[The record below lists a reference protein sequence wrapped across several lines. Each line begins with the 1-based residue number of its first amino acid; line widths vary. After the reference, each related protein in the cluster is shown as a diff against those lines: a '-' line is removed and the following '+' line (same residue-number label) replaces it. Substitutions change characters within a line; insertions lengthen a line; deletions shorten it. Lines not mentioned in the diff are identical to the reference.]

1 MHQADGRIRTVVLRS
16 GPYDPVLYSGS
27 PTQSYAS
34 KWQCIIVTNRLRAR
48 RRGEAGVF
56 LLLGVL
62 DPLKLVDSSSPM

>member
-34 KWQCIIVTNRLRAR
+34 KWQCIIVTNRLRER
-48 RRGEAGVF
+48 RRDALEAGVF
-56 LLLGVL
+56 CLLVYWTR
-62 DPLKLVDSSSPM
+62 